1 MIHRHLDYP
10 ASSEL
15 DELPMAA
22 IADLLERGD
31 LDDWKPLAAAI
42 ARDPFGQVAERVA
55 RVIDSF
61 PMYGTSALWRA
72 YLERRGAAGDGYD
85 LNEPSRLA
93 ELRRNLG
100 ITQTELASRLRISQ
114 SDLSKLERRADWRL
128 STLRRYVTALG
139 GDLRLTAIF
148 RRR

>member
-10 ASSEL
+10 ADSEP
-15 DELPMAA
+15 DEVPMAA

-31 LDDWKPLAAAI
+31 LDDWRPLAATV
-42 ARDPFGQVAERVA
+42 ARDPFGQVAERVGG
-55 RVIDSF
+55 VIDSL

-72 YLERRGAAGDGYD
+72 YLERRRAAVIGYD
-85 LNEPSRLA
+85 LNEPSSLG

-128 STLRRYVTALG
+128 STLRRYVAALG

>member
-10 ASSEL
+10 ADSEP

-31 LDDWKPLAAAI
+31 LDDWRPLAATI
-42 ARDPFGQVAERVA
+42 ARDPFGHVAERVA

-72 YLERRGAAGDGYD
+72 YLERRRAAVGGYD
-85 LNEPSRLA
+85 LNEPSSLG

-114 SDLSKLERRADWRL
+114 SDLSKLERRVDWRL
-128 STLRRYVTALG
+128 STLRRYIAALG

>member
-10 ASSEL
+10 ADSDLE
-15 DELPMAA
+15 ELPMVA

-31 LDDWKPLAAAI
+31 LNDWRPLAATI
-42 ARDPFGQVAERVA
+42 AREPFGDVAERVA

-72 YLERRGAAGDGYD
+72 YLERRRAAVAGYD
-85 LNEPSRLA
+85 LNEPSRLG
-93 ELRRNLG
+93 ELRRYLG
-100 ITQTELASRLRISQ
+100 ITQTELASRLHISQ

-128 STLRRYVTALG
+128 STVRRYVAALG
-139 GDLRLTAIF
+139 GDLRLKAIL